1 MEKNERND
9 SVEKTER
16 DDSMEKTEI
25 GNSSRTEEP
34 VNYRGWKAMPFV
46 IGERKEGVCF
56 SFFFFSFS
64 FSCICFLLLCSF
76 FNHEIFFFKLFLS
89 EPSALH

>member
-56 SFFFFSFS
+56 SFFFFIFMHMFS
-64 FSCICFLLLCSF
+64 SSLLLF
-76 FNHEIFFFKLFLS
+76 
-89 EPSALH
+89 

>member
-1 MEKNERND
+1 MEKNER
-9 SVEKTER
+9 
-16 DDSMEKTEI
+16 DDGMEKTEI

-56 SFFFFSFS
+56 SSFFFFLFHFHAYVFFFS
-64 FSCICFLLLCSF
+64 APVLTMIFFSEF
-76 FNHEIFFFKLFLS
+76 FFFKLFLS